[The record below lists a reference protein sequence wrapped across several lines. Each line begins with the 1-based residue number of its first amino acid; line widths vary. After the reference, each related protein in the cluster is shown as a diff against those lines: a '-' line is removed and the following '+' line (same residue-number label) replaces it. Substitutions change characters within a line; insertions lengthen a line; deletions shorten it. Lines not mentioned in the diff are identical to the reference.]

1 MPKKDRRR
9 GLLFL
14 AEFSVL
20 NGGRERMGNRMRMTI
35 ISASEADFYIR
46 QGKYT
51 LIDLRDPAAYREG
64 HLKGAWNVPY
74 EEFLRMEE
82 KLDRNQKYLFY
93 CDRGG
98 SSLDVCKRLSRR
110 GYHVVSMLGGMAA
123 YRGRYLVK

>member
-1 MPKKDRRR
+1 
-9 GLLFL
+9 
-14 AEFSVL
+14 
-20 NGGRERMGNRMRMTI
+20 MTI
-35 ISASEADFYIR
+35 ISASEVDFYIR

-110 GYHVVSMLGGMAA
+110 GYHVDSMLGGMAA